1 MDGMGEDPPAGDQLV
16 VLERQL
22 QLVEAAGVVAVE
34 DQHLALED
42 GDSVEVEA
50 SDGLQL
56 GEVLLEVSSMVQR
69 KSDDKLLS
77 VKQYHPV
84 LQSI

>member
-34 DQHLALED
+34 DQHLAPDD

-56 GEVLLEVSSMVQR
+56 GEVLLEVSPVVQR
-69 KSDDKLLS
+69 KSDDQLLS
-77 VKQYHPV
+77 VK
-84 LQSI
+84 